1 MTINLVKSK
10 FKKGYIILFLGML
23 SCAYGIIYWI
33 IQLYDR
39 YDKNGLKSTII
50 VGLFF
55 GFLFQL
61 VLKFLSE
68 YKVIRIDRKNRILTF
83 YSLLVPW
90 GKSVDL
96 TKYIG
101 KIKQGERGSAG
112 SYTVGYLVD
121 NNMITRMRISGL
133 FYKNFDELFSA
144 VGLKEIKDYE
154 FNILKYY
161 VLLYTG
167 RLKITQKEKENK

>member
-55 GFLFQL
+55 GFLF
-61 VLKFLSE
+61 
-68 YKVIRIDRKNRILTF
+68 
-83 YSLLVPW
+83 
-90 GKSVDL
+90 
-96 TKYIG
+96 
-101 KIKQGERGSAG
+101 
-112 SYTVGYLVD
+112 
-121 NNMITRMRISGL
+121 
-133 FYKNFDELFSA
+133 
-144 VGLKEIKDYE
+144 
-154 FNILKYY
+154 
-161 VLLYTG
+161 
-167 RLKITQKEKENK
+167 